1 MVIEINGVK
10 LDGSTRVVVQ
20 GITGRIGSFQTKLM
34 LEYGTNVV
42 AGVTPG
48 KGGMEVHG
56 VPVYDTLLE
65 AKQDRGPFDVSV
77 VFVPPASALD
87 SVIEAID
94 AGVKLIVLTTAD
106 IPYLDAIKM
115 INYAEKKGAKIVG
128 PEAAGIIVPGKCKLG
143 VHPVSPNKYFTP
155 GSVGIVSKS
164 GSLSYDTSRILSKEG
179 VGQSSVVCIG
189 GGPIWGTTMT
199 DVIEALER
207 DKETDVI
214 LMLGE
219 IGGTLEEE
227 AAKYVKQNVSKPV
240 VALIVGRYA
249 PPGRSM
255 GHASAIIMGG
265 RGSWQSKVQVLR
277 ESGIRIAKDF
287 EEVTHII
294 REAIKK

>member
-1 MVIEINGVK
+1 
-10 LDGSTRVVVQ
+10 
-20 GITGRIGSFQTKLM
+20 
-34 LEYGTNVV
+34 
-42 AGVTPG
+42 
-48 KGGMEVHG
+48 
-56 VPVYDTLLE
+56 VYDTLLE

-265 RGSWQSKVQVLR
+265 RGSWQFKVQVLR
-277 ESGIRIAKDF
+277 ESGIRIVKDF